1 MDLNNEIKKNK
12 NIRESEEKKEKLSGE
27 TDKESLYKTIID
39 KDKEIKELR
48 NKLSRYPF
56 ELNEGEK
63 LMVINFKST
72 DQTIQNYSVKKK
84 KSDIFNKI
92 ENKLYEDNE
101 KFYETTNYFT
111 VNGIKIHKNKSLEF
125 NKIKNNDIIILNTFD
140 V

>member
-12 NIRESEEKKEKLSGE
+12 NIREKEEKKELGGE
-27 TDKESLYKTIID
+27 ADKESLYKTILD

-56 ELNEGEK
+56 ELNEGEEM
-63 LMVINFKST
+63 MVINFKSI
-72 DQTIQNYSVKKK
+72 DQTIQNYSVICK

-92 ENKLYEDNE
+92 ENKVYEDNE

-125 NKIKNNDIIILNTFD
+125 NKIKNNDIIILNTID